1 MLRRKIAVVI
11 IKVDSIQMDYLR
23 IQLRFNLL
31 RKILDGIPVEEAR
44 LSGVVAVEIEIE
56 EKPLVSV
63 IVIKEFSDSVNSWLL
78 EVIVLVIITIQI
90 LVVNI
95 HSVVTMVNPI
105 WIDHGD
111 YLKHKQISQLLGS
124 CIISKI

>member
-1 MLRRKIAVVI
+1 MLRGKIAVVI
-11 IKVDSIQMDYLR
+11 IKVNGIQVDHFG
-23 IQLRFNLL
+23 IQLRFNLFG
-31 RKILDGIPVEEAR
+31 KILDCISVEEAC

-63 IVIKEFSDSVNSWLL
+63 IVIKKFSDPVYSWLL

-90 LVVNI
+90 LVVDI

-124 CIISKI
+124 CIIPKI